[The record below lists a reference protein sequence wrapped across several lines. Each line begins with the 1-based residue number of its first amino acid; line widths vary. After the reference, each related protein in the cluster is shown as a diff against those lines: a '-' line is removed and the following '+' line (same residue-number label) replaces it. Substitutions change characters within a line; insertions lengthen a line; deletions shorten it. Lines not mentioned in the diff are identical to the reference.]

1 MEEAIFPLPAVA
13 EQLRKHFIEA
23 RLHTDGEQRLDA
35 KTDARN
41 KGLQQEMT
49 GSKAN
54 PYFVIYDPV
63 TGKIVLRR
71 AGMMFEEKFLKFL
84 RDGGGL

>member
-13 EQLRKHFIEA
+13 EELRKDVIEA

-35 KTDARN
+35 KTDTQN
-41 KGLQQEMT
+41 KKLQEEMT

-63 TGKIVLRR
+63 TGKILRR
-71 AGMMFEEKFLKFL
+71 KAGMIFEEKFLKFL
-84 RDGGGL
+84 RGGGL